1 MNDATTTPIHAKA
14 DNGARPK
21 TAMMLSAGLGK
32 RLRPITSTVPKPL
45 VEVRGKALI
54 DYGLDALVRAG
65 IEKVVVNVHY
75 LPDLM
80 RAHLRKR
87 KDIEI
92 VVSDESDLLLDSGGG
107 IVKALPHLG
116 SEPFFV
122 LNSDTFWIESYR
134 ANLDVLADLWRPD
147 QMDVSLLIADMAQS
161 TGYDGRGDFVMNAA
175 GRLTRREERDMSP
188 FIYAGAGIFKPE
200 LFEGYEAKP
209 FSLNRI
215 FDSTIEAERIFGV
228 RLSGLWLTVG
238 TPLAIKQAEAA
249 FLASAA

>member
-1 MNDATTTPIHAKA
+1 MTIPNVQPV
-14 DNGARPK
+14 RPK

-54 DYGLDALVRAG
+54 DYGLDSLARAG
-65 IEKVVVNVHY
+65 VERVVVNVHY

-87 KDIEI
+87 RDLEI
-92 VVSDESDLLLDSGGG
+92 VISEEPDELLDSGGG
-107 IVKALPHLG
+107 IVNALPYLG
-116 SEPFFV
+116 SDPFFV

-147 QMDVSLLIADMAQS
+147 LMDVSLLIADMAQS
-161 TGYDGRGDFVMNAA
+161 TGYEGRGDFVMDVS
-175 GRLTRREERDMSP
+175 GKLTRREERDMSP
-188 FIYAGAGIFKPE
+188 FIYAGAGIFKPDV
-200 LFEGYEAKP
+200 FEGYEAEP
-209 FSLNRI
+209 FSLNKI
-215 FDSTIEAERIFGV
+215 FDAGIESERLYGV

-238 TPLAIKQAEAA
+238 TPPAIKQAEAA